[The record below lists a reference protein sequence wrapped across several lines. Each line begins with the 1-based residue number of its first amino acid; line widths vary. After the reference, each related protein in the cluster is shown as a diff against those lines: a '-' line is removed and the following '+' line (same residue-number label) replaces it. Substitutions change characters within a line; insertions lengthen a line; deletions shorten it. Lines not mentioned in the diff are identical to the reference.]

1 MTRLDWTSLRPEAV
15 DPERLTLLLQEHGW
29 TRRGGRP
36 GSYSRWVLP
45 GREPDEA
52 RASVIV
58 PLNRSAADFAE
69 LLQETLT
76 TLWGL
81 APSSLE
87 AAAGVLD
94 ELARVP
100 GDQIRFRKD
109 VATVNGAVAWPLGH
123 ELVEAARASL
133 VAGAKARLS
142 KRAYYGNANGRFAKR
157 FIESVLMGQTEI
169 GSYVVTAFSPPD
181 QTFPEKE
188 TPTDAPSLPFI
199 ASYTGRQ
206 IVDALVDALS
216 ATQEAVEHFERQNS
230 FAGFEQGVH
239 RGVSRELTDALQG
252 MVSSAEAA
260 EVTVDWSPTLHAEA
274 PRREITQFEFSGGIA
289 EILRQASER
298 LATAE
303 PAEYVSVI
311 GWVRL
316 LARPKRGENGL
327 VSLRVISGSE
337 ANSIRV
343 PLSEEQFEVAAE
355 AITHDMPLTV
365 SGRQEREGNRY
376 WLYNASGL
384 GVTELPPNQRYLDE
398 LRRAMRGQ
406 QEIDLDEPP

>member
-1 MTRLDWTSLRPEAV
+1 
-15 DPERLTLLLQEHGW
+15 
-29 TRRGGRP
+29 
-36 GSYSRWVLP
+36 
-45 GREPDEA
+45 
-52 RASVIV
+52 
-58 PLNRSAADFAE
+58 
-69 LLQETLT
+69 
-76 TLWGL
+76 
-81 APSSLE
+81 
-87 AAAGVLD
+87 
-94 ELARVP
+94 
-100 GDQIRFRKD
+100 
-109 VATVNGAVAWPLGH
+109 
-123 ELVEAARASL
+123 
-133 VAGAKARLS
+133 
-142 KRAYYGNANGRFAKR
+142 
-157 FIESVLMGQTEI
+157 
-169 GSYVVTAFSPPD
+169 
-181 QTFPEKE
+181 
-188 TPTDAPSLPFI
+188 
-199 ASYTGRQ
+199 
-206 IVDALVDALS
+206 
-216 ATQEAVEHFERQNS
+216 
-230 FAGFEQGVH
+230 
-239 RGVSRELTDALQG
+239 

-337 ANSIRV
+337 SNSIRV

-355 AITHDMPLTV
+355 AITHDMSLAV

-376 WLYNASGL
+376 WLYNASRL
-384 GVTELPPNQRYLDE
+384 RVTELPPDQRYLDE